1 MRTTWK
7 QIEARRETR
16 LWIERIVVPT
26 VLVTGCTILAF
37 REEIKQKAHS
47 AKEKIKGIFKKK

>member
-1 MRTTWK
+1 MKTTWK

-37 REEIKQKAHS
+37 REEIKEKAHNV
-47 AKEKIKGIFKKK
+47 KEKVKGIFKKK